1 MSLKSLALLS
11 HKGGVGKT
19 IIAVNLA
26 VHLANIG
33 KNVCLLDTDFHGP
46 SLMTFFKPQVSWLN
60 DYLLGTERLEECLQ
74 DVSTSRGLSGKL
86 FTGFADPSADSIQK
100 VIRIDQKASIVMLQ
114 NLMRLKKRLLDKPY
128 EIEYLIID
136 CSPGTGYSTVNVML
150 VVDSSLFIIK
160 LSNADIFGTSQM
172 IAGLYQQLKS
182 RTLVLA
188 NLIPHEAIKS
198 HIKKVKIQQLVEQ
211 RFARDIGDKVV
222 KFLGWIPTDTSLQ
235 QLEFDAAV
243 KTLQEQESSR
253 VIFTLDNPDHVFS
266 TTLVE
271 LIPIIFEES
280 T

>member
-33 KNVCLLDTDFHGP
+33 KNVCLLDTNFHGP

>member
-60 DYLLGTERLEECLQ
+60 DYLLGTEHLEECLQ

>member
-1 MSLKSLALLS
+1 MKSLALLS

-172 IAGLYQQLKS
+172 ITGLYQQLKS